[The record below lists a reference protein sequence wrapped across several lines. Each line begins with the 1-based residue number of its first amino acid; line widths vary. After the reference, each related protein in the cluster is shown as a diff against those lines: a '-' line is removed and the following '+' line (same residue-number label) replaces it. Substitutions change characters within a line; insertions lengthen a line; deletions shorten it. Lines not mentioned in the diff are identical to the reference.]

1 VPLGE
6 AVRDV
11 LSSAGWGEVPPLERG
26 GARERWESLRA
37 LVDMADAMAA
47 TPRPGVPAPRLTDLV
62 AELDDRAASR
72 HAPSVDAVTLASL
85 HSAKGLE
92 WDAVFIAGLSD
103 GLVPVATAITEEQI
117 DEERRLLYVGV
128 TRAREHLHLTW
139 ARSRAGGRGVRRRS
153 RFLRGVLPDVT
164 VEPVGRS
171 DASLAGAGL
180 ELYEAL
186 RAWRSEVAD
195 LSGAPPHGVLTDATL
210 RAVARA
216 RPTSLE
222 MLGRVRGI
230 GAAKLDLYGAAVLD
244 VVAAE
249 RRRAVAGGS

>member
-1 VPLGE
+1 
-6 AVRDV
+6 
-11 LSSAGWGEVPPLERG
+11 
-26 GARERWESLRA
+26 
-37 LVDMADAMAA
+37 
-47 TPRPGVPAPRLTDLV
+47 
-62 AELDDRAASR
+62 
-72 HAPSVDAVTLASL
+72 VDAVTLASL

-195 LSGAPPHGVLTDATL
+195 LSGVPPHGVLTDATL